1 MTALSIQPAYPLF
14 TDKDGAPLRNGYV
27 WIGAANLP
35 PQTNPIGVFWDAALT
50 IPAAQPVR
58 TINGYPSNNGTPGR
72 LYVNSDYSILVQDR
86 VGTLVYSAPA
96 AGERF
101 SELVITG
108 IDSSKVQYL
117 PSGPGADLT
126 NVQTVLR
133 RTIHVDDFG
142 AIGDGIADDSAAFQ
156 AAVDYAESL
165 VGTAAVFDV
174 VGVEIILGPKKYLL
188 NSTVTVAVG
197 GIGFRGPLGWG
208 AMVEGNVLLF
218 DVGDPTNARRLRQ
231 ASFEN
236 IHFFCNVAAGTT
248 AAVRLY
254 RTIQTQ
260 FERCNFTNWNI
271 GVDGVRASTAHF
283 DRCYWVNSQRNV
295 QGQAFIRLSGL
306 DESLFPSPPATGSPG
321 GGVHLTD
328 CEFEGGSAEML
339 YGIQVRSVDGLYI
352 TQCHWTECVYTL
364 GIVPEGVPDSHVA
377 MDIHVTNCYF
387 DGPATGTPDPAN
399 VLIGGTVRETVTMAS
414 GAIRT
419 SIYERIKFVGCTFRG
434 ASLAQRNVE
443 IRVTD
448 GDSWWD
454 STTRRLEN
462 IIFGACMFGQSKR
475 SGLFIA
481 GAATSPTDTFIEP
494 LGVVVDGCAFYQN
507 ARDNPTGI
515 GSAINAQ
522 AGSIIVS
529 NNAFLPENGTSDF
542 IVNLIPSDA
551 GDDAGPGCIVVTGN
565 DFSKADGATVRVLNV
580 SPAQI
585 GVSIEQSNNLFPG
598 SGTRISEVYR
608 LTTTNA
614 TTTNLWSYTVPQG
627 AAGHVRARVVGST
640 ATGNYRV
647 VYEFEVGFGR
657 NAVGTNLSTGTG
669 NWASVMSWNPDS
681 LATPPT
687 ATMSA
692 NVLNVD
698 VTGVAATSIDWDV
711 HIDLVRSR

>member
-1 MTALSIQPAYPLF
+1 MTALSIQPTYPLF
-14 TDKDGAPLRNGYV
+14 TDKDGAPLRNGYI

-72 LYVNSDYSILVQDR
+72 LYVNSDYSVLVQDR
-86 VGTLVYSAPA
+86 FGTLVYSAPA

-101 SELVITG
+101 SEVVITG

-117 PSGPGADLT
+117 PGGPGADPT

-142 AIGDGIADDSAAFQ
+142 AIGDGIANDSAAFQ

-165 VGTAAVFDV
+165 VGTSAFDA
-174 VGVEIILGPKKYLL
+174 VGVEIQLGPKKYLL
-188 NSTVTVAVG
+188 GSTITVTNG
-197 GIGFRGPLGWG
+197 GIGFRGPLGRG

-218 DVGDPTNARRLRQ
+218 DVGDPTNAQRIRFV
-231 ASFEN
+231 SFEN

-260 FERCNFTNWNI
+260 FQLCYFSNWNI
-271 GVDGVRASTAHF
+271 GIDSVRGSTTHF
-283 DRCYWVNSQRNV
+283 DRCYWANSLRNV
-295 QGQAFIRLSGL
+295 QGQAFIKLSGL
-306 DESLFPSPPATGSPG
+306 DESLFPSPPATGAPG

-328 CEFEGGSAEML
+328 CEFDGGPAEML

-352 TQCHWTECVYTL
+352 TQCHWTDCVYTL
-364 GIVPEGVPDSHVA
+364 GIVPEGVPDSHVIL
-377 MDIHVTNCYF
+377 DIHVTNCYF
-387 DGPATGTPDPAN
+387 DGPATVTPDPVN

-414 GAIRT
+414 GATRT
-419 SIYERIKFVGCTFRG
+419 SSYEKIKFTGCTFRG
-434 ASLAQRNVE
+434 DARAENSVSV
-443 IRVTD
+443 RVTD

-454 STTRRLEN
+454 NTTRRLEN
-462 IIFGACMFGQSKR
+462 IIFSACMFGQVKR

-481 GAATSPTDTFIEP
+481 GTTTSPTDTFIEP
-494 LGVVVDGCAFYQN
+494 FGVVVDGCTFYDC
-507 ARDNPTGI
+507 ALANPSGI
-515 GSAINAQ
+515 GSGINAQ
-522 AGSIIVS
+522 AESIIVS
-529 NNAFLPENGTSDF
+529 NCAFLPNNGTSDF

-551 GDDAGPGCIVVTGN
+551 GDDAGPGCVVVTGN

-614 TTTNLWSYTVPQG
+614 ITTNLWSYTVPQG

-692 NVLNVD
+692 NVLSVD